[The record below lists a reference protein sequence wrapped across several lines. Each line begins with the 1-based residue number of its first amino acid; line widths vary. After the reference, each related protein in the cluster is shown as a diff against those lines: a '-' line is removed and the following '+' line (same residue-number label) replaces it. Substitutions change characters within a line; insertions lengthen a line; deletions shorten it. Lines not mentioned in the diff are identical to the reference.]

1 MLYADIIVDI
11 SNENLDKTYQYKI
24 PAALEQRIAIGTPV
38 AISFG
43 NGHRRIT
50 GYVVGLSEQPR
61 IAEDRLKEIDAIV
74 EHGVVIESR
83 MIALAAWMREQ
94 FGGTMNEALRTV
106 LPVKRTVRP
115 EEKKE
120 IVLQI
125 APEEAVRLCT
135 EAEKKHQVARLR
147 LLRELIQ
154 TPRLAKNL
162 VTQKLNISSATL
174 QAMEKQHIISTEV
187 EEVYRNPMK
196 TKAAPAE
203 AKKLNPEQQ
212 RVRDELW
219 EDYRQG
225 IRKTYLLHGVTGS
238 GKTEVY
244 ISIIEEVVRQG
255 KQVILLIPE
264 ISLTFQT
271 VKRFTE
277 RFGDRVAFLHSR
289 LSQGERFDQYRK
301 AKDGKIDIMIG
312 PRSALFS
319 PLRKLGLIVIDEEHE
334 TSYKSEATPKYHARE
349 TAVELAKMTGSSVI
363 LGSATPS
370 LEAYERALRGE
381 YRLLTLKNRAK
392 GAKLPTVRIIDLKE
406 ELRAKN
412 RTMFSR
418 ELVAKMEERLQR
430 KEQMMLFLN
439 RRGYSGFVSCR
450 SCGTAMKC
458 PHCDVSLTLHYD
470 GQLRCHYCGYFEPM
484 PRHCPSCGSPYLAS
498 FGTGTQKVE
507 EAVRKLFP
515 AARVLRMDADT
526 TRGKEN
532 YEKILAAFSNEEA
545 DILVGTQ
552 MIVKGH
558 DFPMVTL
565 VGILAADLSLNAA
578 DYRSSERTFQL
589 LAQAAGR
596 AGRAERPGEVL
607 IQTYQPEHY
616 SITTAAQ
623 EDYEG
628 FFRREMAYREM
639 LLYPPRAHILAVLCT
654 GRQEPLTDRF
664 SVEAAKEARTFLR
677 QFETERVTVIGPAK
691 AGLSK
696 SKDFYRNLV
705 YIKAEKYD
713 ILIKLTAFL
722 EQWEEEQKQKKEVM
736 LQFDFDPMNSY

>member
-11 SNENLDKTYQYKI
+11 SNENLDKTYQYRV
-24 PAALEQRIAIGTPV
+24 PAVLEQEIAIGTPV

-43 NGHRRIT
+43 NGHRKLT
-50 GYVVGLSEQPR
+50 GYVVGLSGQPK
-61 IAEDRLKEIDAIV
+61 IAEARLKEIDAIV

-94 FGGTMNEALRTV
+94 FGGTMNDALRTV

-125 APEEAVRLCT
+125 APEEAERLCM

-154 TPRLAKNL
+154 TPRLAKKL

-174 QAMEKQHIISTEV
+174 QTMEKQHIISTEV
-187 EEVYRNPMK
+187 EEIYRNPMRTK
-196 TKAAPAE
+196 TALGE
-203 AKKLNPEQQ
+203 AKQLNSEQQ

-255 KQVILLIPE
+255 RQVILLIPE
-264 ISLTFQT
+264 IALTFQT

-277 RFGDRVAFLHSR
+277 RFGDRVAFLHSK
-289 LSQGERFDQYRK
+289 LSQGERYDQYRK

-319 PLRKLGLIVIDEEHE
+319 PLQRLGLIVIDEEHE
-334 TSYKSEATPKYHARE
+334 ASYKSEATPKYHARE
-349 TAVELAKMTGSSVI
+349 TAVELARMTGSSVI

-381 YRLLTLKNRAK
+381 YRLLTLKNRAN

-406 ELRAKN
+406 ELKARN
-412 RTMFSR
+412 RTMFGR

-450 SCGTAMKC
+450 SCGAAMKC

-470 GQLRCHYCGYFEPM
+470 GQLRCHYCGYSEPM
-484 PRHCPSCGSPYLAS
+484 PKCCPSCGSPYLAS

-507 EAVRKLFP
+507 EAVKKLFP

-532 YEKILAAFSNEEA
+532 YEKILAAFANEEA

-565 VGILAADLSLNAA
+565 VGILAADLSLNAT
-578 DYRSSERTFQL
+578 DYRASERTFQL

-628 FFRREMAYREM
+628 FFRQEMAYREM
-639 LLYPPRAHILAVLCT
+639 LLYPPKAHILAILCT
-654 GRQEPLTDRF
+654 GRQELLTERF
-664 SVEAAKEARTFLR
+664 SEKAAKEARAFLR

-696 SKDFYRNLV
+696 SKDLYRNLV

-713 ILIKLTAFL
+713 ILTKLAAFL
-722 EQWEEEQKQKKEVM
+722 EQWEEEQKQKKEVV

>member
-628 FFRREMAYREM
+628 FFRQEMAYREM

-736 LQFDFDPMNSY
+736 LQFDYDPMNSY

>member
-628 FFRREMAYREM
+628 FFRQEMAYREM